1 MSYLPLCRSVRS
13 CSAVLRHFGPPWR
26 YLQFVCPM
34 SPLWGSLWAP
44 SVASSYLT
52 WGDGL
57 MDQLKLSSFTACCK
71 SVSYILTSLGHC
83 LHRNETH
90 YTDNVGSFS
99 ATIIKLHSF
108 QGTGCFLVIVFI
120 LPPKRR
126 ILKGCKSTVDY
137 NALVFVSWQR

>member
-1 MSYLPLCRSVRS
+1 MPECTFLQS
-13 CSAVLRHFGPPWR
+13 CSTTFWPPLKVQ

-71 SVSYILTSLGHC
+71 SVSNILTSVGHWF
-83 LHRNETH
+83 HGNETH
-90 YTDNVGSFS
+90 YTDNIRSFS
-99 ATIIKLHSF
+99 AKIIKLHSF
-108 QGTGCFLVIVFI
+108 QRTVCFVVIVFI
-120 LPPKRR
+120 LLPKRR

-137 NALVFVSWQR
+137 NALVFVCWQR